1 MSNKLCQCGSG
12 YSSDPSQN
20 VGNQLVYKA
29 YNDCNPPSIINGT
42 LKMNNCNQSGGKKV
56 SKRKSSKR
64 KSSKRKVSK
73 RKSSKRKSSKRKV
86 SKRKVSKRKSSK
98 QCGGMPSKFPFP
110 AKQKSN
116 FSGDPK
122 THTYDAKQSH
132 WLPNAY

>member
-73 RKSSKRKSSKRKV
+73 RK
-86 SKRKVSKRKSSK
+86 VSKRKSSK